1 MHFNANEELSVL
13 DCGNNSLAEREGHIT
28 LDRERERKLKEKKR
42 WRGLSFKHL
51 VHTVRKILQIYKYFL
66 LYIWHIFF

>member
-28 LDRERERKLKEKKR
+28 LDREREKAEGEKEMERLKLQTPC
-42 WRGLSFKHL
+42 S
-51 VHTVRKILQIYKYFL
+51 YS
-66 LYIWHIFF
+66 